1 MSETLK
7 SIYDSICAIKD
18 QLEPLV
24 PEEDDDEMSHD
35 MQEEGQPAAE
45 KTEYTT
51 GEAEKMSK
59 GKEEKTGEKPR
70 DMKKVSMMIAFLKK
84 KKKA

>member
-24 PEEDDDEMSHD
+24 PEDDDEEMSHD
-35 MQEEGQPAAE
+35 MQEPDDPAAS

-51 GEAEKMSK
+51 GEAERMSK
-59 GKEEKTGEKPR
+59 GKDKEEKPR
-70 DMKKVSMMIAFLKK
+70 DTKKVSMMLAFLKK
-84 KKKA
+84 KKK

>member
-1 MSETLK
+1 MMSETLK

-24 PEEDDDEMSHD
+24 PEDDSEEEMSHD
-35 MQEEGQPAAE
+35 MQEPDDPAAS

-59 GKEEKTGEKPR
+59 EKGGEKK
-70 DMKKVSMMIAFLKK
+70 DMKKVGMMIAFLKK
-84 KKKA
+84 KKK